1 MGKCSKCGSAACMC
15 GSSHS
20 SPAKFVSAG
29 MMSGMMGLTQDQ
41 RNAQATAQNAQTVAA
56 QNAYNASVQNG
67 MQHQKAGMDAV
78 KPNVF
83 SPTAQENMTALYNPQ
98 LMPPQPAAPMGQ
110 ISDVD
115 TTGMNSL
122 YGSSPFAQTNT
133 SRKDRIEA
141 KYESAEPG
149 SDRSKRLGAK
159 YEFMN
164 ERDWAKQQ
172 FEKGY
177 MSRKDMRSFIKE
189 ERGKKR
195 LNKKS

>member
-20 SPAKFVSAG
+20 PAKFLGGSVTG
-29 MMSGMMGLTQDQ
+29 GVNPMLTQDQ
-41 RNAQATAQNAQTVAA
+41 INAQATAQNAQRVAA

-67 MQHQKAGMDAV
+67 MQYQKAGIAPI

-98 LMPPQPAAPMGQ
+98 LSTPQPAVPMGQ
-110 ISDVD
+110 ISDAD
-115 TTGMNSL
+115 TTGMNAL
-122 YGSSPFAQTNT
+122 YGSTPFAQSYAN
-133 SRKDRIEA
+133 RKDKIEA

-159 YEFMN
+159 YQFMN

-172 FEKGY
+172 FEEGY

-189 ERGKKR
+189 ERNKKR
-195 LNKKS
+195 LNRKS